1 MKSGFISKIK
11 AGLKI
16 IDQPWFYPIVLLFVG
31 LAAYGIIFTRPGF
44 YWDDWGK
51 VYIYYVHNPV
61 VSLGYSPSRPFTV
74 WTYLFLF
81 TFAKMTP
88 LVWQILELIV
98 RWLGILFIYYT
109 LMAIWPRRVWQL
121 RWVGVLLFAFPG
133 FLSMPASVAFSDQL
147 TVFLLFAI
155 SLFLTVKAIK
165 SKKYFWLWMPIS
177 VVLGIAQIFLIEY
190 FVLLEVIRPLIIWF
204 TLRSQQVETRKAL
217 RKTILYWLP
226 FAVGIVVF
234 IGWRLIYI
242 PKALGS
248 DPNSV
253 DLVRTFLSS
262 PIIGMKTLIGMVL
275 QDTVRL
281 LTTIWVGTLSFDKF
295 NILGSKIAM
304 ISWSVGIIAAVLVGL
319 YLRRSADHDE
329 PAENGRS
336 LNQML
341 VLGGVAL
348 LAGAFPVWATERFI
362 VAGKWSDRFTLGPM
376 LGVVIVFVLIL
387 DWLLRTRNQK
397 QWLFAILLASSISL
411 QINNS
416 NKFRLD
422 WINQQN
428 LYWQMAWR
436 IPTLK
441 PGTAIIGSGTF
452 TDKSSFYEGGFIVN
466 LLFSNRLGVKAEY
479 DYFDIWHLPAASYKP
494 NLPLDD
500 KLQASYFSGNTSQ
513 AIGMYFNAAKP
524 NECVRILDP
533 VYSDDPKFNE
543 GISNIIPISDV
554 NNIGL
559 GDGSRV
565 PNPAIFGAEPAHT
578 WCYFFEKSDLARQM
592 KDWKTILS
600 LGKQAQA
607 KGFVPVSGSE
617 YLPFIEALAQTGDWV
632 QANELSI
639 TAQKLTPGLE
649 PVLCNNWG
657 RFQQITAGQ
666 DREPYLEKA
675 KAEFCTAAAS
685 QK

>member
-1 MKSGFISKIK
+1 MKSSFMSKVK

-16 IDQPWFYPIVLLFVG
+16 IDRPWFYPIVLLLVG

-98 RWLGILFIYYT
+98 RWLGILFIYYM

-121 RWVGVLLFAFPG
+121 RWVGVLLFVFPG

-147 TVFLLFAI
+147 TVFVLLAI

-165 SKKYFWLWMPIS
+165 SKKFFWLWMPVS

-190 FVLLEVIRPLIIWF
+190 FVLLEVIRPVIIWF
-204 TLRSQQVETRKAL
+204 TLRSQQVEPKKAL

-226 FAVGIVVF
+226 FALGIVVF
-234 IGWRLIYI
+234 VGWRLFYI
-242 PKALGS
+242 PKAVGS

-253 DLVRTFLSS
+253 DLIKTFLSS
-262 PIIGMKTLIGMVL
+262 PIIGLKTLLAMVI

-281 LTTIWVGTLSFDKF
+281 FTTIWAGTLSFDKF
-295 NILGSKIAM
+295 NILGSKIGM
-304 ISWSVGIIAAVLVGL
+304 ISWSVGIVVAVLVGL
-319 YLRRSADHDE
+319 YLRGSSREE
-329 PAENGRS
+329 PAERDRS
-336 LNQML
+336 SAQML

-362 VAGKWSDRFTLGPM
+362 IAGKWSDRFTLGPM
-376 LGVVIVFVLIL
+376 LGVVILFVLLL

-411 QINNS
+411 QIKNS
-416 NKFRLD
+416 NNFRLD

-436 IPTLK
+436 IPALK

-466 LLFSNRLGVKAEY
+466 LLLSNRLGVKAEY
-479 DYFDIWHLPAASYKP
+479 DYFDIWHLPASSYKP

-513 AIGMYFNAAKP
+513 AIGMYFNIAQP
-524 NECVRILDP
+524 GECVRLLDP
-533 VYSDDPKFNE
+533 VYTGDPKFNK
-543 GISNIIPISDV
+543 GISNIIPISDL
-554 NNIGL
+554 NNISI
-559 GDGSRV
+559 GDGSRA
-565 PNPAIFGAEPAHT
+565 PNPAIFGTEPAHT
-578 WCYFFEKSDLARQM
+578 WCYFFEKADLARQM
-592 KDWKTILS
+592 QDWKTILS
-600 LGKQAQA
+600 LGNQA
-607 KGFVPVSGSE
+607 KGKGLKPASGSE
-617 YLPFIEALAQTGDWV
+617 YLPFIEAFAQTGEWS
-632 QANELSI
+632 QAYDLSI
-639 TAQKLTPGLE
+639 AAKKITQGLE
-649 PVLCNNWG
+649 PVLCNNWS
-657 RFQQITAGQ
+657 RFQQITSGQ
-666 DREPYLEKA
+666 DRETYLLKA
-675 KAEFCTAAAS
+675 KAEFCSEAAL

>member
-1 MKSGFISKIK
+1 MKSSFMSKVK

-16 IDQPWFYPIVLLFVG
+16 IDRPWFYPIVLLLVG

-98 RWLGILFIYYT
+98 RWLGILFIYYM

-121 RWVGVLLFAFPG
+121 RWVGVLLFVFPG

-147 TVFLLFAI
+147 TVFLLLAI

-165 SKKYFWLWMPIS
+165 SKKFFWLWMPVS

-190 FVLLEVIRPLIIWF
+190 FVLLEVIRPVIIWF
-204 TLRSQQVETRKAL
+204 TLRSQQVEPKKAL

-226 FAVGIVVF
+226 FALGIVVF
-234 IGWRLIYI
+234 VGWRLFYI
-242 PKALGS
+242 PKAVGS

-253 DLVRTFLSS
+253 DLIKTFLSS
-262 PIIGMKTLIGMVL
+262 PIIGLKTLLAMVI

-281 LTTIWVGTLSFDKF
+281 FTTIWAGTLSFDKF
-295 NILGSKIAM
+295 NILGSKIGM
-304 ISWSVGIIAAVLVGL
+304 ISWSVGIVVAVLVGL
-319 YLRRSADHDE
+319 YLRGSSREE
-329 PAENGRS
+329 PAERDRS
-336 LNQML
+336 SAQML

-362 VAGKWSDRFTLGPM
+362 IAGKWSDRFTLGPM
-376 LGVVIVFVLIL
+376 LGVVILFVLLL

-411 QINNS
+411 QIKNS
-416 NKFRLD
+416 NNFRLD

-436 IPTLK
+436 IPALK

-466 LLFSNRLGVKAEY
+466 LLLSNRLGVKAEY
-479 DYFDIWHLPAASYKP
+479 DYFDIWHLPASSYKP

-513 AIGMYFNAAKP
+513 AIGMYFNIAQP
-524 NECVRILDP
+524 GECVRLLDP
-533 VYSDDPKFNE
+533 VYTGDPKFNK
-543 GISNIIPISDV
+543 GISNIIPISDL
-554 NNIGL
+554 NNISI
-559 GDGSRV
+559 GDGSRA
-565 PNPAIFGAEPAHT
+565 PNPAIFGTEPAHT
-578 WCYFFEKSDLARQM
+578 WCYFFEKADLARQM
-592 KDWKTILS
+592 QDWKTILS
-600 LGKQAQA
+600 LGNQA
-607 KGFVPVSGSE
+607 KGKGLKPASGSE
-617 YLPFIEALAQTGDWV
+617 YLPFIEAFAQTGEWS
-632 QANELSI
+632 QAYDLSI
-639 TAQKLTPGLE
+639 AAKKITQGLE
-649 PVLCNNWG
+649 PVLCNNWS
-657 RFQQITAGQ
+657 RFQQITSGQ
-666 DREPYLEKA
+666 DRETYLLKA
-675 KAEFCTAAAS
+675 KAEFCSEAAL